1 MDLRVDAFLFSQGRS
16 QIAWFCTAVNSSD
29 RARKKRGA
37 ILKRPLKKWRSLGT
51 ALLYLGPSLFV
62 FSVFIFYPL
71 VKSIRLSLHA
81 TDLLGAE
88 KQYVGF
94 QQYVDIFTQG
104 HFGHDLWITLLFTL
118 YTVIPGLLVSLAL
131 AYIANWKLK
140 GISIFRTIFATPLV
154 IAVASA
160 SLIWMMLFNPSAG
173 VLNYFLQKL
182 GLPAI
187 SWLADPKWSL
197 VSVSLVAV
205 WRGLGFNTIVLLS
218 GLQSVPEQLYESAK
232 IDGAGPVRTFFDITL
247 PMLSPTLFFVF
258 IVSVINALQAFGEIN
273 ILTQGGPAEATTVIV
288 YSIYREAFFN
298 FNFSFASA
306 QAIVLFLVIFLLTV
320 LEFYVLE
327 RKVFYR

>member
-1 MDLRVDAFLFSQGRS
+1 MPKFSQE
-16 QIAWFCTAVNSSD
+16 
-29 RARKKRGA
+29 KKRGA
-37 ILKRPLKKWRSLGT
+37 ILKRPMRKWRSLGT

-62 FSVFIFYPL
+62 FSLFIFYPL
-71 VKSIRLSLHA
+71 IKSFRLSLHT

-94 QQYVDIFTQG
+94 HQYVDIFTQG
-104 HFGHDLWITLLFTL
+104 HFGQDLWITLLFTA
-118 YTVIPGLLVSLAL
+118 YTVIPGILISLLL
-131 AYIANWKLK
+131 AYIANWKLR
-140 GISIFRTIFATPLV
+140 GIGVFRTIFATPLV

-160 SLIWMMLFNPSAG
+160 SLVWMMLFNPSAG
-173 VLNYFLQKL
+173 VLNFFLQKI
-182 GLPAI
+182 GL
-187 SWLADPKWSL
+187 SSVNWLADPKWSL
-197 VSVSLVAV
+197 VSVSIVAV

-232 IDGAGPVRTFFDITL
+232 IDGAGPARTFWDITL

-273 ILTQGGPAEATTVIV
+273 ILTQGGPADATTVIV

-327 RKVFYR
+327 KKVFYR